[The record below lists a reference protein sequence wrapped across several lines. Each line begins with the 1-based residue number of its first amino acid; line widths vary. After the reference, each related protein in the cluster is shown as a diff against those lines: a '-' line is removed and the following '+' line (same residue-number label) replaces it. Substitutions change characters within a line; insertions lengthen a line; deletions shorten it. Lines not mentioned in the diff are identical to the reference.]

1 MKEEFLHYIWQYRL
15 FNNDSINL
23 PNGDIITII
32 DVGIH
37 NTDAGPDF
45 FNAKIKIGKTLWV
58 GNVEIHIKSSDWV
71 KHKHHTNKA
80 YDNVILQVVK
90 ENDIN
95 VVNTRGEEISTIEL
109 DFDNDIYLRYS
120 DLLKS
125 KLWIPCEEKLN
136 YVDEFTVS
144 QWISKLTIERL
155 EEKAII
161 IEEIL
166 IRNNNNWEET
176 FYQSIS
182 KSFGLKINAE
192 PFEMLARSIPLKY
205 LAKHK
210 NSLFQ
215 LEALLFGQA
224 GFLSDDEGGDEYY
237 ESLKKE
243 YCFFKRKFEL
253 IPIEKHLWK
262 FLRLRPGNFPT
273 IRIAQFAGL
282 IYQSSSLFSK
292 IVEIENVNELKKILN
307 SKHSE
312 YWNTHYI
319 FNKLSIKRK
328 KNLGLSFINSIM
340 INTIIPFLFLYGE
353 KRNNEELK
361 ERAVEFLEKLP
372 AENNSIIKSWRCLN
386 INAENAADSQ
396 ALLQLKNNYCNK
408 KECLSCQIGNSI
420 IRNKIDEA

>member
-15 FNNDSINL
+15 FKQNSIKLSDGN
-23 PNGDIITII
+23 IIKII
-32 DVGIH
+32 DVGSQ

-45 FNAKIKIGKTLWV
+45 FNAKIQIGSTLWA
-58 GNVEIHIKSSDWV
+58 GNVEVHIKSSDWY
-71 KHKHHTNKA
+71 KHNHHINKA
-80 YDNVILQVVK
+80 YDNVILHIVK
-90 ENDIN
+90 ENDAN
-95 VVNTRGEEISTIEL
+95 VKNTLGEKIPTIEI

-125 KLWIPCEEKLN
+125 KLWIPCEKNLN
-136 YVDEFTVS
+136 RVDNFTVN

-155 EEKAII
+155 EDKSLR

-166 IRNNNNWEET
+166 IKNKNNWEET

-182 KSFGLKINAE
+182 KNFGLKINAD
-192 PFEMLARSIPLKY
+192 PFQMLACSIPLKY

-224 GFLSDDEGGDEYY
+224 GFLSEDELGDDYY

-243 YCFFKRKFEL
+243 YYFLKIKFEL
-253 IPIEKHLWK
+253 KPIEKHLWK

-282 IYQSSSLFSK
+282 IYKSSSLFSK
-292 IVEIENVNELKKILN
+292 IIEIENVNELRNILN

-312 YWNTHYI
+312 YWDTHYV
-319 FNKLSIKRK
+319 FNKKSLKRK
-328 KNLGLSFINSIM
+328 KNLGNLFFYSIM
-340 INTIIPFLFLYGE
+340 INTIIPFLFLYG
-353 KRNNEELK
+353 KNRNNNDLK
-361 ERAVEFLEKLP
+361 ERAVDFLEKLP
-372 AENNSIIKSWRCLN
+372 AENNSIIKAWNDLN
-386 INAENAADSQ
+386 INAENAAYSQ
-396 ALLQLKNNYCNK
+396 GLLQLKNNYCNPK
-408 KECLSCQIGNSI
+408 RCLHCQIGNKI
-420 IRNKIDEA
+420 IRKKK